1 MGMAR
6 GRYVKKGEEGVY
18 HCITRCV
25 RQAYLCGRDRMT
37 NRDLSHRRQ
46 WIVNRLRYLAGI
58 FAVDVCNFAI
68 LHTHQHN
75 ILRTRPDIV
84 AGWSRD
90 EVADRW
96 LTLAPP
102 RVKSAGADGM
112 DSARRFLLSWPER
125 IEELRM
131 RLCDL
136 SWFMKYHNE
145 YISRAANA
153 EDGAKGRFWESRYEC
168 HPLLD
173 ESAILACMVYVDL
186 NPIRA
191 GMAVTPE
198 YSDFTG
204 IQERIRRLQRRMGPA
219 GVPALLDDGSDY
231 LCPVASNAQRRGI
244 LNMTE
249 TEYINM
255 VDQMGRVMQ
264 QGKRGAIPSEMRP
277 ILERIGVKPDEWVD
291 TVCSYESRFYQA
303 VGTEPSLRNYADRI
317 GNRWVHGIK
326 SARKSFKS

>member
-1 MGMAR
+1 MGLAR
-6 GRYVKKGEEGVY
+6 SLYVKKGEEGVY
-18 HCITRCV
+18 HCTTRCV
-25 RQAYLCGRDRMT
+25 RQAYLCGRDRVT
-37 NRDLSHRRQ
+37 NCDLSHRRQ
-46 WIVNRLRYLAGI
+46 WIVDRLRYLAGI
-58 FAVDVCNFAI
+58 FAVDVCNFAV

-84 AGWSRD
+84 ADWTRD

-102 RVKSAGADGM
+102 GGKAAGAGSM
-112 DSARRFLLSWPER
+112 DNARAFLLSWPER

-145 YISRAANA
+145 PISRAANA
-153 EDGAKGRFWESRYEC
+153 EDGARGRFWESRYEC

-173 ESAILACMVYVDL
+173 EGAILSCMVYVDL

-191 GMAVTPE
+191 GMALTPE
-198 YSDFTG
+198 SSDFTG
-204 IQERIRRLQRRMGPA
+204 VQERIRRLKQGMRPGGSPI
-219 GVPALLDDGSDY
+219 LLNNEPDY
-231 LCPVASNAQRRGI
+231 LCPIASNPLRRGI

-249 TEYINM
+249 TEYIEL
-255 VDQMGRVMQ
+255 VDQMGRLMQ
-264 QGKRGAIPSEMRP
+264 QGKRGAIPPELRP

-291 TVCSYESRFYQA
+291 TINSYESRFRQA
-303 VGTEPSLRNYADRI
+303 VGSEPSLRSYADRI
-317 GNRWVHGIK
+317 GKRWVHGVR